1 MTQRTIQGVFERE
14 ADLLRAAELVNQHG
28 WCIVDIYT
36 PYPIHATA
44 RLMGL
49 RRSRLPYAAGAFGA
63 LGAGLALWFQ
73 FWASAQDWPI
83 NVGGRPWNSL
93 AAFVPAAFETMVL
106 FAGLGVVL
114 TWLLRSRLYPGRAAI
129 LPAPGVTDDRFVLQV
144 QNPEPEDEAASLRQ
158 LLRACHARGFEES
171 ETS

>member
-1 MTQRTIQGVFERE
+1 
-14 ADLLRAAELVNQHG
+14 
-28 WCIVDIYT
+28 
-36 PYPIHATA
+36 
-44 RLMGL
+44 
-49 RRSRLPYAAGAFGA
+49 
-63 LGAGLALWFQ
+63 LALWFQ